1 MVIYGEI
8 GPGDRVSLVKLS
20 IEKFEKTGVPLR
32 VAIDISIWNFQI
44 QAGQGG
50 TNPALRTL
58 YYRLLRLLSVSI
70 QPLFVFDGPHK
81 PPVKRNKR
89 TGHGGA
95 SIPDLMSK
103 ELLKLFGFAYHI
115 APGEAEA
122 ECALLQREGIVDAVL
137 SEDVDTLMFGS
148 GLTFRNWSAETTKA
162 KIPTHV
168 NVYDAAK
175 TKAGRSGLDRE
186 GMILVALMSGGD
198 YKTEGIPGCGVKVAC
213 EAARAGFGK
222 SLCQIPRAD
231 TAGYEAWRN
240 SLAYELKTNESK
252 FFKVKRK
259 AQQIPEDFPDR
270 KVLGYYTHPVVSSA
284 AKVQRLKEQIVWDG
298 ELDIQK
304 LRAFVADAF
313 EWKGKEG
320 VKKFVRGLAPALLV
334 LRLRQRGDRPDSGLD
349 DLVLTKLNEMALVR
363 SICGQREHIS
373 TDGMPEMR
381 VIYHPLEIVGIDPD
395 EEQDDDIHDYG
406 RDGLAPLLEDDQ
418 IEAYASDDAGA
429 VDDSPRKRGPSLYD
443 PTKADKLWVAETL
456 VKIGAPLTS
465 EDYDESLRDPR
476 KFLKQKATAKKAAA
490 KTTKSTGGMRQG
502 ALEPFVQISKTST
515 RNTTKI
521 PGEVIEDSDLSREK
535 LPPAF
540 LAPALDSPKSPIPV
554 GVIKRR
560 TRKTTT
566 ANEKPKAR
574 QNPWDI
580 SQSSSSK
587 PLAPITKPS
596 HARGTGT
603 PTEKFQIYQPSG
615 SPDSVPEPPA
625 LSSSRDKQKRRPNR
639 KTDSTSLTNSQ
650 PLPRPKPLCAE
661 KLVSPTA
668 AFQAYTMSPS
678 PKPNSLSRLNPSSRA
693 TKQSQAR
700 RTKRHQVYD
709 LSTSPEV
716 ENDCIPTSTP
726 PPKSA
731 SKRHSRRLPVP
742 LNDDDERSPATDLP
756 RYRSQEA
763 DKPFPRKKRSP
774 PHSATKPAM
783 HSSPTRRT
791 PLTPQPVNRQI
802 NFALHSSAAKSSA
815 STSSYNTAPS
825 QIIDLSSPS
834 PRSSPLAHQSSSP
847 YPLNARTPIP
857 KSNEI
862 TDLPSPEQQY
872 IHDMGLHQS
881 IIHNL
886 NSSERIPASVRELDV
901 DEQVYLA
908 DMGLSVEQSSA
919 PCSPVP
925 EVVEAQEMEV
935 EVDMEIESEV
945 EIVMNVEQELDQGGQ
960 KKKDGSKKRY
970 IMLRESLPGFWRE
983 VGREELV
990 EGRSRAWRGEEVEVV
1005 DLTEV

>member
-1 MVIYGEI
+1 
-8 GPGDRVSLVKLS
+8 
-20 IEKFEKTGVPLR
+20 
-32 VAIDISIWNFQI
+32 
-44 QAGQGG
+44 
-50 TNPALRTL
+50 
-58 YYRLLRLLSVSI
+58 
-70 QPLFVFDGPHK
+70 
-81 PPVKRNKR
+81 
-89 TGHGGA
+89 
-95 SIPDLMSK
+95 MSK

-231 TAGYEAWRN
+231 TAGYEAWRKN
-240 SLAYELKTNESK
+240 LAHELKTNESK

-304 LRAFVADAF
+304 LRDFVADAF

-320 VKKFVRGLAPALLV
+320 AKKFVRGLAPVLLV
-334 LRLRQRGDRPDSGLD
+334 LRLRQRGDRRDSGLD
-349 DLVLTKLNEMALVR
+349 DLVLTKLDEMALVR

-381 VIYHPLEIVGIDPD
+381 VIYQPLEVVGIDLD

-418 IEAYASDDAGA
+418 IEAYASDDAA
-429 VDDSPRKRGPSLYD
+429 AIDDSPRKRGPSLYD

-456 VKIGAPLTS
+456 VRIGVPLTS

-490 KTTKSTGGMRQG
+490 KTTKPTGGMRPG
-502 ALEPFVQISKTST
+502 ALDPFVEISKRST
-515 RNTTKI
+515 RNTTKT
-521 PGEVIEDSDLSREK
+521 PGEVLGDSELSREK

-540 LAPALDSPKSPIPV
+540 LAPALDSPKSPEPV

-560 TRKTTT
+560 TRKPTT
-566 ANEKPKAR
+566 ANGKPKTR
-574 QNPWDI
+574 QNPWEM
-580 SQSSSSK
+580 SQSSSSQ
-587 PLAPITKPS
+587 PLAPVTKPS
-596 HARGTGT
+596 HTRGTGT
-603 PTEKFQIYQPSG
+603 PTKKFQVYQPSG
-615 SPDSVPEPPA
+615 SPDSVPERPA
-625 LSSSRDKQKRRPNR
+625 QSSSQDRQKRRPNR
-639 KTDSTSLTNSQ
+639 KPESSSLIISQ
-650 PLPRPKPLCAE
+650 PSPRPKPSCAE
-661 KLVSPTA
+661 NLASPTA

-678 PKPNSLSRLNPSSRA
+678 PKPKSLSRLNPSSRG

-700 RTKRHQVYD
+700 RTKRNQVYD
-709 LSTSPEV
+709 LSASPEI
-716 ENDCIPTSTP
+716 ENDDIPTSTP
-726 PPKSA
+726 PSKST
-731 SKRHSRRLPVP
+731 SKRHNWRRPIP
-742 LNDDDERSPATDLP
+742 LSDDDEPSPATDLP
-756 RYRSQEA
+756 RHPYQEA
-763 DKPFPRKKRSP
+763 DKPSPHKKRSP
-774 PHSATKPAM
+774 PRSTTKSIM
-783 HSSPTRRT
+783 HSSPTHRT
-791 PLTPQPVNRQI
+791 PLTPQPVNRKI

-815 STSSYNTAPS
+815 SSSSYNTAPS

-834 PRSSPLAHQSSSP
+834 PCSSPLNHQSSSP
-847 YPLNARTPIP
+847 YPINARTPIP
-857 KSNEI
+857 KSSEI

-886 NSSERIPASVRELDV
+886 NSSEPIPASVRELDG
-901 DEQVYLA
+901 DEQVYLK
-908 DMGLSVEQSSA
+908 DMGLSVQELSA
-919 PCSPVP
+919 PCSPVS
-925 EVVEAQEMEV
+925 EIV
-935 EVDMEIESEV
+935 EVQDMEMEIESEV
-945 EIVMNVEQELDQGGQ
+945 QVMTNVERELDQGCG
-960 KKKDGSKKRY
+960 KKKDSSKKRY
-970 IMLRESLPGFWRE
+970 IMLRESGPPP
-983 VGREELV
+983 
-990 EGRSRAWRGEEVEVV
+990 AWRGPQDEIV
-1005 DLTEV
+1005 DLTDE

>member
-1 MVIYGEI
+1 MGIKGIYGEI

-20 IEKFEKTGVPLR
+20 IEKFERTGVPLR

-148 GLTFRNWSAETTKA
+148 GLTFRNWSSETTKA

-231 TAGYEAWRN
+231 TTAYEAWREN
-240 SLAYELKTNESK
+240 LAHELKTNESK
-252 FFKVKRK
+252 FFRVKRK

-284 AKVQRLKEQIVWDG
+284 AKIQRLKEQIVWDG

-304 LRAFVADAF
+304 LRNFVADAF

-320 VKKFVRGLAPALLV
+320 AKKFVRGLAPVLLV
-334 LRLRQRGDRPDSGLD
+334 LKLRQRGNRRDSGLG
-349 DLVLTKLNEMALVR
+349 DLVLTKVNEMALVR
-363 SICGQREHIS
+363 AICGQREHIS
-373 TDGMPEMR
+373 TDAMPEMR
-381 VIYHPLEIVGIDPD
+381 VIYHPLEIVGIDLD
-395 EEQDDDIHDYG
+395 EERDDDIHDYG

-418 IEAYASDDAGA
+418 IEAYASDDIAA

-443 PTKADKLWVAETL
+443 PTKADKLWVAEAL
-456 VKIGAPLTS
+456 VRIGVPLTA

-476 KFLKQKATAKKAAA
+476 KFLKQKAAAKKAAA
-490 KTTKSTGGMRQG
+490 KTTKPTGRMRQG
-502 ALEPFVQISKTST
+502 ALDPFFEVSKRST
-515 RNTTKI
+515 RNTEKI
-521 PGEVIEDSDLSREK
+521 PGEVSEGSELCREN
-535 LPPAF
+535 LPSTF
-540 LAPALDSPKSPIPV
+540 LAPGLESPKSPEPV
-554 GVIKRR
+554 RTAKRR
-560 TRKTTT
+560 TRMTTT
-566 ANEKPKAR
+566 ASEKPKAR
-574 QNPWDI
+574 QNPWDMF
-580 SQSSSSK
+580 QSSSSQ
-587 PLAPITKPS
+587 PLAPLTKPS
-596 HARGTGT
+596 FTRGAGT
-603 PTEKFQIYQPSG
+603 PTKQFQVYQPSG
-615 SPDSVPEPPA
+615 SPDSVPEPP
-625 LSSSRDKQKRRPNR
+625 SSSSMKNQQKRRPNQ
-639 KTDSTSLTNSQ
+639 KSESSPLNTSRPS
-650 PLPRPKPLCAE
+650 PRPKYSCAE
-661 KLVSPTA
+661 RLTSPTA
-668 AFQAYTMSPS
+668 GFQACTMSPS
-678 PKPNSLSRLNPSSRA
+678 PKPKSLSRLNPSSRG
-693 TKQSQAR
+693 TKQSQGR
-700 RTKRHQVYD
+700 RTKRNQVYE
-709 LSTSPEV
+709 LSTSPEIQS
-716 ENDCIPTSTP
+716 ESIPPCTPSSKST
-726 PPKSA
+726 
-731 SKRHSRRLPVP
+731 SKRHTRRPP
-742 LNDDDERSPATDLP
+742 ISISDDDEPSPATDLP
-756 RYRSQEA
+756 RHAHQDSN
-763 DKPFPRKKRSP
+763 KPSPCKK
-774 PHSATKPAM
+774 
-783 HSSPTRRT
+783 HSSPRSTTKSIIPSSPAHRA
-791 PLTPQPVNRQI
+791 PLTPQPVNRKI
-802 NFALHSSAAKSSA
+802 NFILHSSAAKSCTSSA
-815 STSSYNTAPS
+815 SSSSYNTAPS

-834 PRSSPLAHQSSSP
+834 PQSSPQSSSP
-847 YPLNARTPIP
+847 YQINARTPAP

-862 TDLPSPEQQY
+862 VDLPSPEQQY
-872 IHDMGLHQS
+872 IHDMGLQEA

-886 NSSERIPASVRELDV
+886 NSGTPIPDSVRELDG
-901 DEQVYLA
+901 DEQMYLD
-908 DMGLSVEQSSA
+908 DMGLQQSLSS
-919 PCSPVP
+919 CSPVQS
-925 EVVEAQEMEV
+925 VQEMGVEDESLIEV
-935 EVDMEIESEV
+935 HMTTNI
-945 EIVMNVEQELDQGGQ
+945 EQELEGMLRE
-960 KKKDGSKKRY
+960 KKNGTQKRY

-983 VGREELV
+983 VGREELL
-990 EGRSRAWRGEEVEVV
+990 EGRSRAWRGEEVEIV
-1005 DLTEV
+1005 DLTEE

>member
-1 MVIYGEI
+1 MGIKGIYGEI
-8 GPGDRVSLVKLS
+8 GPGDRASLVKLS
-20 IEKFEKTGVPLR
+20 IEKFERTGVPLR

-44 QAGQGG
+44 QSGQGG

-168 NVYDAAK
+168 NVYDSAK

-231 TAGYEAWRN
+231 TAGYEAWREN
-240 SLAYELKTNESK
+240 LAHELKTNESK

-284 AKVQRLKEQIVWDG
+284 AKVQRLKEQIIWDG

-320 VKKFVRGLAPALLV
+320 VKKFIRGLAPALLV
-334 LRLRQRGDRPDSGLD
+334 LRLRQRGNRRDSGLD
-349 DLVLTKLNEMALVR
+349 DLVLTKINEMALVR
-363 SICGQREHIS
+363 SICGKREHIS

-443 PTKADKLWVAETL
+443 PSQADKLWVAETL
-456 VKIGAPLTS
+456 VRIGAPLTS

-476 KFLKQKATAKKAAA
+476 KFLKQKAAAKKAAA
-490 KTTKSTGGMRQG
+490 KTTKSAGGMRPG
-502 ALEPFVQISKTST
+502 ALDPFVQISKTST
-515 RNTTKI
+515 RNTTKV
-521 PGEVIEDSDLSREK
+521 PGEVTEDSEE
-535 LPPAF
+535 
-540 LAPALDSPKSPIPV
+540 I
-554 GVIKRR
+554 
-560 TRKTTT
+560 TTCF
-566 ANEKPKAR
+566 P
-574 QNPWDI
+574 
-580 SQSSSSK
+580 
-587 PLAPITKPS
+587 
-596 HARGTGT
+596 
-603 PTEKFQIYQPSG
+603 G
-615 SPDSVPEPPA
+615 SCPGY
-625 LSSSRDKQKRRPNR
+625 RRP
-639 KTDSTSLTNSQ
+639 
-650 PLPRPKPLCAE
+650 
-661 KLVSPTA
+661 
-668 AFQAYTMSPS
+668 
-678 PKPNSLSRLNPSSRA
+678 
-693 TKQSQAR
+693 
-700 RTKRHQVYD
+700 
-709 LSTSPEV
+709 
-716 ENDCIPTSTP
+716 
-726 PPKSA
+726 
-731 SKRHSRRLPVP
+731 PVP
-742 LNDDDERSPATDLP
+742 LSDEDEPSPATDLP
-756 RYRSQEA
+756 RHRSQES
-763 DKPFPRKKRSP
+763 DKPSPRKKRSP
-774 PHSATKPAM
+774 LHSTTKSVM
-783 HSSPTRRT
+783 HSSPARRT

-802 NFALHSSAAKSSA
+802 NFALHSSITKSSA
-815 STSSYNTAPS
+815 SSSSYNTAPS

-834 PRSSPLAHQSSSP
+834 PSASP
-847 YPLNARTPIP
+847 YPLNACTPIP
-857 KSNEI
+857 KSNEVV
-862 TDLPSPEQQY
+862 DLPSPEQQY
-872 IHDMGLHQS
+872 IHDMGLHKS

-886 NSSERIPASVRELDV
+886 NSSKRIPASVRELDV
-901 DEQVYLA
+901 DERVYLE
-908 DMGLSVEQSSA
+908 DMGLGVE
-919 PCSPVP
+919 PVG
-925 EVVEAQEMEV
+925 EVVEVQEMEV
-935 EVDMEIESEV
+935 DVEIESEV
-945 EIVMNVEQELDQGGQ
+945 EIVMNVEQELDQGRQ
-960 KKKDGSKKRY
+960 KKKDG
-970 IMLRESLPGFWRE
+970 I
-983 VGREELV
+983 V
-990 EGRSRAWRGEEVEVV
+990 AWVLERGGQGGAGGGEE
-1005 DLTEV
+1005 

>member
-1 MVIYGEI
+1 
-8 GPGDRVSLVKLS
+8 
-20 IEKFEKTGVPLR
+20 
-32 VAIDISIWNFQI
+32 
-44 QAGQGG
+44 
-50 TNPALRTL
+50 
-58 YYRLLRLLSVSI
+58 
-70 QPLFVFDGPHK
+70 
-81 PPVKRNKR
+81 
-89 TGHGGA
+89 
-95 SIPDLMSK
+95 MSK

-231 TAGYEAWRN
+231 TDGYEAWRKN
-240 SLAYELKTNESK
+240 LAHELKTNESK

-284 AKVQRLKEQIVWDG
+284 AKVQRLKEQIIWDG

-320 VKKFVRGLAPALLV
+320 VRKFIRGLAPALLV
-334 LRLRQRGDRPDSGLD
+334 LRLRQRGDRRDSGLD
-349 DLVLTKLNEMALVR
+349 DLVLTKINEMALVK
-363 SICGQREHIS
+363 SICGKREHIS

-429 VDDSPRKRGPSLYD
+429 VEDSPRKRGPSLYD
-443 PTKADKLWVAETL
+443 PTKADKLWVGETL
-456 VKIGAPLTS
+456 VRVGVPLTS

-476 KFLKQKATAKKAAA
+476 KFLKQKSAAKKASA
-490 KTTKSTGGMRQG
+490 KTTKSTSGMRQG
-502 ALEPFVQISKTST
+502 ALDPFVQVSKPST

-521 PGEVIEDSDLSREK
+521 PDEAIENSELSREK

-540 LAPALDSPKSPIPV
+540 LAPALDSHKSPKPV

-560 TRKTTT
+560 TRKATS
-566 ANEKPKAR
+566 ANEKPKSR
-574 QNPWDI
+574 QNPWDL
-580 SQSSSSK
+580 SQSSSSQ
-587 PLAPITKPS
+587 LIAPITKPS
-596 HARGTGT
+596 RARETGT
-603 PTEKFQIYQPSG
+603 PTKKFEIYQPTES
-615 SPDSVPEPPA
+615 SDPVPELPA
-625 LSSSRDKQKRRPNR
+625 LSSSQDKEKRRANR
-639 KTDSTSLTNSQ
+639 KPGSSSLSVSQ
-650 PLPRPKPLCAE
+650 PSPKPKPSCGE
-661 KLVSPTA
+661 KLASPTA

-678 PKPNSLSRLNPSSRA
+678 PKPKSLSRLNPSSRA

-709 LSTSPEV
+709 LITSPEG
-716 ENDCIPTSTP
+716 ENDTISTSTP
-726 PPKSA
+726 QVKTTPKG
-731 SKRHSRRLPVP
+731 HSRRPPVP
-742 LNDDDERSPATDLP
+742 LSDNETSPATDLP
-756 RYRSQEA
+756 RHRSQET
-763 DKPFPRKKRSP
+763 DKPSPRKKRSP
-774 PHSATKPAM
+774 PHGTTKSTMHFSPA
-783 HSSPTRRT
+783 RRT

-802 NFALHSSAAKSSA
+802 NFALHSSVTKSSA

-834 PRSSPLAHQSSSP
+834 PCCSPLGQQSSSSSP
-847 YPLNARTPIP
+847 YPLNARTPVP
-857 KSNEI
+857 KSHEI

-872 IHDMGLHQS
+872 IHDMGLHAS

-886 NSSERIPASVRELDV
+886 NSSKRIPASVRELDV
-901 DEQVYLA
+901 DERVYLA
-908 DMGLSVEQSSA
+908 DMGLGGEL
-919 PCSPVP
+919 VP
-925 EVVEAQEMEV
+925 EVVEVQEMEM
-935 EVDMEIESEV
+935 DMEIESEV
-945 EIVMNVEQELDQGGQ
+945 EIVMNAEQELDQGVQ
-960 KKKDGSKKRY
+960 KKKDSSKKRY

-1005 DLTEV
+1005 DLTED